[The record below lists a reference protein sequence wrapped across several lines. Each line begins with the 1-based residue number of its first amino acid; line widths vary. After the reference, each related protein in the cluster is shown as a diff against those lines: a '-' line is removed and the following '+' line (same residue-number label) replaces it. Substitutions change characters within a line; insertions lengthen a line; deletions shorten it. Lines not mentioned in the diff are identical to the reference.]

1 MYINMNKCTIL
12 NGESSLA
19 YPLIYTSVKSIDL
32 LKQMLIGLYLSQ
44 GMYVN
49 NMFNCICL
57 FDKLVLPLL
66 KR

>member
-49 NMFNCICL
+49 NMI
-57 FDKLVLPLL
+57 
-66 KR
+66 